1 MNYELDGLPLHILLV
16 HAVVVT
22 LPVASLCTAAT
33 MLWPAARRRLGLAT
47 PLLGLLSPALVFV
60 TQRAGEW
67 LLLRVAPTP
76 AVLAHANDGRTLLP
90 WAWALFGA
98 SLAAWLWHR
107 YALRRRIAV
116 RLGRRWG
123 LAATVLV
130 TAAVLVAC
138 TGVLADVAIIGE
150 AGSRAVW
157 GGLLGS

>member
-1 MNYELDGLPLHILLV
+1 MNYEFDGLPLHILLV
-16 HAVVVT
+16 HAVVVA
-22 LPVASLCTAAT
+22 LPVTALCTAAT
-33 MLWPAARRRLGLAT
+33 MLWPAARRRLGMAT
-47 PLLGLLSPALVFV
+47 PVLGLLCLALVFV

-98 SLAAWLWHR
+98 SLAGWLWHR
-107 YALRRRIAV
+107 LSMRRRIAL
-116 RLGRRWG
+116 RLGAGWG
-123 LAATVLV
+123 RAGAVVLAV
-130 TAAVLVAC
+130 AVLLAC
-138 TGVLADVAIIGE
+138 AGIVADVAVIGE